1 MPLELERSKR
11 KQDEK
16 DHGIA
21 LLQLQQTQHHS
32 TQILTLGHEAERMKA
47 SYESKLQLMR
57 LEAEKGELKIQNSH
71 LLEIAAL
78 EKSRNKDE
86 KQAMNTVEDF
96 KSAVGF
102 AHDIHKTTLQNQPQ
116 LQMASFQQFRL
127 PYQDQFNLWPP
138 QQQQQ
143 QQQQQY
149 SSLPLSSY
157 NSQQQLQY
165 QEQSRL
171 QNQER
176 QRRQYKDHH
185 RPQYQEYQEHH
196 RPINQD
202 HHRPE
207 YQEYQP
213 KTQLQDQSRSFQR
226 NPSHANQ
233 RQVDNFE
240 NRHDRNSYGSY
251 QNSRLLCNSNSPND
265 SSYSA
270 PDRHHGRIDDT
281 VDVSHTPSSE
291 NHTHI

>member
-138 QQQQQ
+138 QQQQ
-143 QQQQQY
+143 Y

-165 QEQSRL
+165 QEQSRPQDQEQSRPQYQEQQSRL

-185 RPQYQEYQEHH
+185 RPQYQ
-196 RPINQD
+196 
-202 HHRPE
+202 E